1 MINAFAVLKDLPGY
15 ISLFFEN
22 TVIAAIIWFYFSSRS
37 KFVLSMLI
45 CWAILQSVLAF
56 SGIYLDVQNMPPRMV
71 LLGIAP
77 TLVLMIFLFS
87 TKAGR
92 AFIDSLNFKTLTYFH
107 TIRIPVEIALAILF
121 HYGVLSVYMTYEGT
135 NFDLFSGLTAPVVA
149 YLCFGKTFIKTRV
162 LLAWNIICLLLLLN
176 VVITSALAV
185 PFPFQQLS
193 FEQPN
198 IAILYFPFS
207 LLPTMVVPLVLF
219 AHLAAIYRLWRT
231 NN

>member
-1 MINAFAVLKDLPGY
+1 
-15 ISLFFEN
+15 
-22 TVIAAIIWFYFSSRS
+22 
-37 KFVLSMLI
+37 
-45 CWAILQSVLAF
+45 
-56 SGIYLDVQNMPPRMV
+56 
-71 LLGIAP
+71 
-77 TLVLMIFLFS
+77 
-87 TKAGR
+87 
-92 AFIDSLNFKTLTYFH
+92 
-107 TIRIPVEIALAILF
+107 
-121 HYGVLSVYMTYEGT
+121 MTYEGT
-135 NFDLFSGLTAPVVA
+135 NFDLFSGVTAPVVA
-149 YLCFGKTFIKTRV
+149 YLCFRDSSIKTRL

-207 LLPTMVVPLVLF
+207 LLPTVVVPLVLF